1 MTSKRRRLSY
11 NARYSYEPIAL
22 LRQNAT
28 NHRRFYSTTTKN
40 GLCSCGEVKRL
51 SIGNWKK
58 TKGDENMMFLEV
70 SALIGH
76 LKKSVKDQSKKVHL
90 EVFGKERLSF
100 FTSRAKNRHI
110 PGRTTNAVLQ
120 SLCQLKLLTAMN
132 VLGTRLSTSFAALP
146 HGL

>member
-58 TKGDENMMFLEV
+58 TKGDENMISECTYWT
-70 SALIGH
+70 SEKIGQRSVE
-76 LKKSVKDQSKKVHL
+76 KSS
-90 EVFGKERLSF
+90 
-100 FTSRAKNRHI
+100 SRGVWPREIGTFILLLVQQKSSHMQYEAM
-110 PGRTTNAVLQ
+110 
-120 SLCQLKLLTAMN
+120 QL
-132 VLGTRLSTSFAALP
+132 
-146 HGL
+146 